1 MGNINVY
8 TGPMKCGKTQKIF
21 DEFRRQQI
29 AEKNIKVFSP
39 TIDTR
44 FGFANIKSRNTD
56 KLEAIPIKSIEELE
70 KYDADAYFIDEF
82 QFLSGNPDVIEKMAS
97 KGKKFYIA
105 GLNLTAE
112 KKPFGKMG
120 DLLCMADN
128 INMLTAV
135 CDKCKNDNAIYT
147 FFKGKKDSDIFIGD
161 SEYLA
166 VCRNCYDKLKK
177 EYEKSSDK

>member
-1 MGNINVY
+1 MGNINVF

-21 DEFRRQQI
+21 DEFQRQQI

-44 FGFANIKSRNTD
+44 FGVSNIKSRD
-56 KLEAIPIKSIEELE
+56 KNRKNIEAIPINSIEEIQN
-70 KYDADAYFIDEF
+70 YDADTYFIDEF
-82 QFLSGNPDVIEKMAS
+82 QFFFFYSSVIEKMAS
-97 KGKKFYIA
+97 KGKKFFIA

-120 DLLCMADN
+120 DLLCIADN
-128 INMLTAV
+128 INMLTSV
-135 CDKCKNDNAIYT
+135 CDNCKNDNAIFT
-147 FFKGKKDSDIFIGD
+147 FYKGKKDGDILIGD

-166 VCRNCYDKLKK
+166 VCRNCYDKLMK
-177 EYEKSSDK
+177 EYNKD